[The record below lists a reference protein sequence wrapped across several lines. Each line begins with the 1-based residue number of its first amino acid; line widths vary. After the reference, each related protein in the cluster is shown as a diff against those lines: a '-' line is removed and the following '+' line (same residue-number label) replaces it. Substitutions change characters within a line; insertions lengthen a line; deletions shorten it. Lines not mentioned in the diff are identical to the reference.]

1 MAGENSGSSSIFI
14 LIIVAI
20 GFYYLSSAINS
31 QSSNA
36 GGAGASGG
44 NYNMMWYILAALA
57 IYYFYT
63 WLYGD
68 SALTDLVLY
77 SPAEG
82 GLPGKSAN
90 PKKFTVD
97 NANMPGLYD
106 GGEYSVST
114 WIYVNNWATNK
125 GFNKPFLQLSGGG
138 GTGGFQTLVLY
149 LGQNMSKLGV
159 RVSTDTLKLT
169 TSELGNMRPVSGS
182 SFGGG
187 TNYGDNSS
195 GFLKCDI
202 ENVELQRWVNVTVIL
217 NGRTVDVYI
226 DGRMSRSCVLD
237 GAYVVSG
244 NSTSLAL
251 GGPFG
256 FGGLIGKTQVA
267 DFAYSPDRVY
277 QIYQSGPFDTSVS
290 TRLSSMFNPAGFSV
304 SASMAK
310 QS

>member
-14 LIIVAI
+14 LVIVGL
-20 GFYYLSSAINS
+20 GFYYLSSAVNNP
-31 QSSNA
+31 SSNA
-36 GGAGASGG
+36 GAAGGAGS
-44 NYNMMWYILAALA
+44 YSIIWYILAALA
-57 IYYFYT
+57 IYYLYK

-68 SALTDLVLY
+68 GSLTDVILY
-77 SPAEG
+77 SPVEG
-82 GLPGKSAN
+82 GLPGKSSN
-90 PKKFTVD
+90 PKKFTAD
-97 NANMPGLYD
+97 TANMPGLYD

-114 WIYVNNWATNK
+114 WIYVNNWDSNR

-138 GTGGFQTLVLY
+138 GVGGFQTLVLY

-159 RVSTDTLKLT
+159 RVSTENMKLT
-169 TSELGNMRPVSGS
+169 ASELGNMRPISGS

-187 TNYGDNSS
+187 SNYGDNSS

-237 GAYVVSG
+237 GVYVVSG

-277 QIYQSGPFDTSVS
+277 QIYQSGPFDTSLS
-290 TRLSSMFNPAGFSV
+290 TRLSSMFNPPQFAVSV
-304 SASMAK
+304 KMA
-310 QS
+310 